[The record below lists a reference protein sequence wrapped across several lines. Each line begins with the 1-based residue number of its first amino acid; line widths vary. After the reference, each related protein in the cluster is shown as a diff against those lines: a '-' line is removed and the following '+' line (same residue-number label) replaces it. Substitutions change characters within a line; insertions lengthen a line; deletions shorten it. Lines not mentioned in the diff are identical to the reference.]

1 MSTQLLEWI
10 SKTHLEMQAVEQMV
24 GQVSSLLTELALEEM
39 EEVLNGLLDDL
50 GILLVT
56 LSKEPEL
63 KQIVEI

>member
-1 MSTQLLEWI
+1 
-10 SKTHLEMQAVEQMV
+10 MQAVEQMV